1 MNQFSLFLG
10 PFGTILRAGLHAVG
24 NACAVK
30 SAADDVVTNA
40 RQVFYAAAADHY
52 YRVLLQ
58 IVANTRNVGSYLE
71 LVGQP
76 DSGDFAK
83 S

>member
-10 PFGTILRAGLHAVG
+10 PFGAILRAGLHAIG
-24 NACAVK
+24 NACAVE

-40 RQVFYAAAADHY
+40 RQVFDAAAADHHN
-52 YRVLLQ
+52 RVFLK
-58 IVANTRNVGSYLE
+58 IMTDTGDVGSYLD

-76 DSGDFAK
+76 DSGDFTK

>member
-1 MNQFSLFLG
+1 MGRLA
-10 PFGTILRAGLHAVG
+10 IVLRAGLHAVG

-30 SAADDVVTNA
+30 SAADDVVTNVW
-40 RQVFYAAAADHY
+40 QVFYAAAADHY

-58 IVANTRNVGSYLE
+58 IVADTRNVGGYLD
-71 LVGQP
+71 LVGQI